1 MCKIQPIYCEKSVTD
16 ADTPVVSFVFF
27 FTPSPSIYAAFQA
40 TPSTDSSHVLW
51 RTLLKYIQEVIEH
64 FLTSQERTE
73 VRITSVQRTVL
84 SVFVYMLYFNI
95 SQFSYCLQKYISET
109 LSPL

>member
-27 FTPSPSIYAAFQA
+27 SPPYSAFQA

-51 RTLLKYIQEVIEH
+51 RTLLKYIHEVIEH

-73 VRITSVQRTVL
+73 VKNNICTEDSAISFCLHALFQHFTV
-84 SVFVYMLYFNI
+84 
-95 SQFSYCLQKYISET
+95 
-109 LSPL
+109 